1 MPPHG
6 DDCTGHSHDSEFG
19 DEAAL
24 TSLREL
30 IDLPRVTCLNEE
42 AEGTGRAVLR
52 SHGDRYVTEPRLR
65 STEDPDDEPELILHV
80 PFTEAVAVRTISIE
94 GAPPASSSGNGGGSG
109 GGSGSGGGGGG
120 GSGSAETSAP
130 RTVKLFVNRDDLDFE
145 TARQLEP
152 AMVLDLLPPEHGVG
166 LGTID
171 YPLRPAGRFQGAAS
185 VTLYFPDNYAREA
198 DPDGDAVQT
207 EITYVGFKGKG
218 TRVKR
223 RAVDAVYES
232 RGMKEDHKVP
242 DGEMGA
248 HHGFLS

>member
-94 GAPPASSSGNGGGSG
+94 GAPPASSSGNGGVMYKNSPGLSPYTVPIPAAPEP
-109 GGSGSGGGGGG
+109 
-120 GSGSAETSAP
+120 SAAMRPAP
-130 RTVKLFVNRDDLDFE
+130 DRDDDD
-145 TARQLEP
+145 AD
-152 AMVLDLLPPEHGVG
+152 VH
-166 LGTID
+166 
-171 YPLRPAGRFQGAAS
+171 AS
-185 VTLYFPDNYAREA
+185 IFDSSSDVF
-198 DPDGDAVQT
+198 
-207 EITYVGFKGKG
+207 
-218 TRVKR
+218 
-223 RAVDAVYES
+223 
-232 RGMKEDHKVP
+232 
-242 DGEMGA
+242 
-248 HHGFLS
+248 

>member
-52 SHGDRYVTEPRLR
+52 SHGDRYLTEPRLR

-94 GAPPASSSGNGGGSG
+94 GAPPASSSGSGSG
-109 GGSGSGGGGGG
+109 GGSGG
-120 GSGSAETSAP
+120 GSAETSAP

-145 TARQLEP
+145 TARELEP
-152 AMVLDLLPPEHGVG
+152 AMVLDLLHPEHGVG

>member
-1 MPPHG
+1 MAPVY
-6 DDCTGHSHDSEFG
+6 
-19 DEAAL
+19 
-24 TSLREL
+24 
-30 IDLPRVTCLNEE
+30 LPRVTCLNEE

-52 SHGDRYVTEPRLR
+52 SHGDRYLTEPSLR

-80 PFTEAVAVRTISIE
+80 PFTEAVAIRTISIE
-94 GAPPASSSGNGGGSG
+94 GAPPASSSGSGSG
-109 GGSGSGGGGGG
+109 GGSGG
-120 GSGSAETSAP
+120 GSAETSAP

-145 TARQLEP
+145 TARELEP

-185 VTLYFPDNYAREA
+185 VTLYFPDNYARGA

>member
-52 SHGDRYVTEPRLR
+52 SHGDRYLTEPSLR

-80 PFTEAVAVRTISIE
+80 PFTEAVAIRTISIE
-94 GAPPASSSGNGGGSG
+94 GAPPASSSGSGSG
-109 GGSGSGGGGGG
+109 GGSGG
-120 GSGSAETSAP
+120 GSAETSAP

-145 TARQLEP
+145 TARELEP

-185 VTLYFPDNYAREA
+185 VTLYFPDNYARGA